1 MLPDPMD
8 VGSSVKSASRE
19 TDALL
24 PKPTD
29 TGTRSADASLTTGQL
44 LQLSSAMAAIQFSYA
59 TEFAFG
65 TPYFRLRNVSYSV
78 LPLIWLAGPFSG
90 FLVQPLVGHWSDRV
104 GRRWPFI
111 ALGALFIIGGMA
123 LMASADWA
131 GRTLFGDVCAPG
143 PRCHATVALATV
155 GLWVLNA
162 AINVMQG
169 PARALVGDLAPV
181 SQQTQAN
188 STITLLMGAANLAGN
203 LLVTFSRGGI
213 QQVLVVGMAV
223 VALTAWP
230 TVRAARALGD
240 GRLAR
245 RRPSAGD
252 GDEDE
257 EEGAVIAPV
266 LFDLMES
273 IGAMYP
279 IALPYFFSW
288 LAFTPFQFY
297 TTDWFGS
304 DVYRQAGEYEKGVRM
319 GALSFAAF
327 SVVQVLFSI
336 VQPAAARRGVRRLYA
351 ASQFSL
357 GAVALLVWWLGR
369 RVSPAMAMTLVASLG
384 INFTVFNAIPFA
396 LIATH
401 LPPDT
406 RGATMALLNA
416 SCVIAQ
422 TLGNALVGVVTAAA
436 GGVVSVGIGCIAVL
450 STLACL
456 LFIPRMPS
464 M

>member
-1 MLPDPMD
+1 MLPDPID
-8 VGSSVKSASRE
+8 VGSSVKSACRE

-29 TGTRSADASLTTGQL
+29 TGRRSADASLTAGQL

-65 TPYFRLRNVSYSV
+65 TPYFRLRNVSYSM

-104 GRRWPFI
+104 GRRRPFV
-111 ALGALFIIGGMA
+111 AFGALFIIGGMA

-143 PRCHATVALATV
+143 PRCRATVALATV

-213 QQVLVVGMAV
+213 QQVLVVGMVV

-240 GRLAR
+240 GRLTR
-245 RRPSAGD
+245 RRPSAGN
-252 GDEDE
+252 GDDDE

-297 TTDWFGS
+297 ITDWFGS

-327 SVVQVLFSI
+327 SVVQMLFSI
-336 VQPAAARRGVRRLYA
+336 VQPVAARCGVRRLYA

-369 RVSPAMAMTLVASLG
+369 RVSPALAMSLVASLG

-436 GGVVSVGIGCIAVL
+436 GGVVSSGIGCIAVL

-456 LFIPRMPS
+456 LFIPCMPS